1 MDNTRTGPQDRNPE
15 GPYHVKRS
23 GSPVEMLE
31 DGISRYDPK
40 TAHTRAGDPEFEVR
54 LPETCGACRAQEL
67 AQAATNAAADRE
79 AE

>member
-1 MDNTRTGPQDRNPE
+1 MDNSRTGPQERFPG

-23 GSPVEMLE
+23 GSTWETKE

-40 TAHTRAGDPEFEVR
+40 TAHTRAGDPDFEVR

-67 AQAATNAAADRE
+67 SRAAQDAVSGGE
-79 AE
+79 AI

>member
-1 MDNTRTGPQDRNPE
+1 MDNSRTGLQDRNPG

-23 GSPVEMLE
+23 GSTWETKE

-40 TAHTRAGDPEFEVR
+40 TAHTRAGDPDFEVR

-67 AQAATNAAADRE
+67 SREAQDAVSDRE
-79 AE
+79 AI